1 MMEELGKRVV
11 TGTVLAAIV
20 SGVIAFGDPIWV
32 TGLAGLTASGAMAEW
47 TRLSKNPPSPTGSAL
62 WGVLALVLTITIAAL
77 YRHYPM
83 AVSVVALAWV
93 SLLAWVAW
101 VSVKGSGYSLNPS
114 PGMGLVIVC
123 PALACIPF
131 VHQYFPDGIL
141 FLFALCLLVWG
152 SDIGAYAVGRKWGQ
166 HKLAPSVSPG
176 KTWEG
181 VIGGVVIGT
190 AGTTALIGWGIVPS
204 RLTLAV
210 LIGIAFCSVVSV
222 LGDLFESMVKR
233 VSGKKDSGSF
243 LPGHGGILDRIDS
256 LLAAAPVF
264 SALLL
269 LVYSV

>member
-1 MMEELGKRVV
+1 MEELGKRVL
-11 TGTVLAAIV
+11 TGAVLATIV
-20 SGVIAFGDPIWV
+20 SGAIAFGGPKWV
-32 TGLAGLTASGAMAEW
+32 TGLAGLVASGAMAEW
-47 TRLSKNPPSPTGSAL
+47 TRLSKIPPSAAGSAL
-62 WGVLALVLTITIAAL
+62 WGVLALALTIGIAVF

-83 AVSVVALAWV
+83 AVAVIALAWV
-93 SLLAWVAW
+93 ALLAWVAW
-101 VSVKGSGYSLNPS
+101 VSVKGSRYSLHPTA
-114 PGMGLVIVC
+114 GMGLIVVC

-131 VHQYFPDGIL
+131 VHQHFPDGVL

-152 SDIGAYAVGRKWGQ
+152 SDIGAYVVGRKWGQ

-181 VIGGVVIGT
+181 VIGGLVIGT
-190 AGTTALIGWGIVPS
+190 ACTSGLIGWGIVQS
-204 RLTLAV
+204 QLTLAV
-210 LIGIAFCSVVSV
+210 VIGIAFCSAISV

-233 VSGKKDSGSF
+233 ASGKKDSGSF

-269 LVYSV
+269 LVYPV